1 MKKMLCTLL
10 TAALIALGL
19 AGCGNSNNAADAAND
34 SNIHIVATIFPAY
47 DWTKNILGEN
57 PENMELT
64 LLLDNGVDL
73 HSYQPSVQDIQKI
86 STCDLF
92 IYVGGES
99 DEWIADVLSTAEN
112 KDMKVVCLMDVLG
125 SSAKSEETV
134 EGMQA
139 EEEEAEEEGE
149 EEYDEQ
155 VWLSLKNAKTFTTEI
170 ADTIAS
176 MDSVNADTYKKN
188 AKEYINKLDELDK
201 NYETT
206 ISSADKKVLL
216 FGDRFPFRYLTED
229 YALNYYAAFLG
240 CSAETE
246 ASFETITF
254 LSGKVDELSLN
265 AVLTI
270 DGSDQK
276 IAQTIIDNT
285 TTKNQK
291 LLVLDSMQSTTKED
305 IDSGATY
312 ISIMESNLSVIKEA
326 LN

>member
-1 MKKMLCTLL
+1 MKKRLFIVFLPVLLALCLFGCKKNTD
-10 TAALIALGL
+10 TALDDNRI
-19 AGCGNSNNAADAAND
+19 N
-34 SNIHIVATIFPAY
+34 IVATIFPAY
-47 DWTKNILGEN
+47 DWTKNIIGEN
-57 PENMELT
+57 PANIQLS

-99 DEWIADVLSTAEN
+99 DEWIEDVLSTAKN
-112 KDMKVVCLMDVLG
+112 KDMKVICLMDILG
-125 SSAKSEETV
+125 SDAKNEETV
-134 EGMQA
+134 EGMQS
-139 EEEEAEEEGE
+139 EEEALEDEA
-149 EEYDEQ
+149 EYDEH
-155 VWLSLKNAKTFTTEI
+155 VWLSLKNAGLFTTEI
-170 ADTIAS
+170 IDTIAS
-176 MDSVNADTYKKN
+176 MDPDNADIYKKN
-188 AKEYINKLDELDK
+188 GTYYIEKLDELDK
-201 NYETT
+201 EYEKKV
-206 ISSADKKVLL
+206 SSADKKVLL

-229 YALNYYAAFLG
+229 YNLDYYAAFLG

-270 DGSDQK
+270 EGSDQK
-276 IAQTIIDNT
+276 IAKTIIDNT
-285 TTKNQK
+285 SEKDQK

-305 IDSGATY
+305 IASGTTY
-312 ISIMESNLSVIKEA
+312 ISIMESNLSVIEEA

>member
-1 MKKMLCTLL
+1 MKKMLYALIL
-10 TAALIALGL
+10 TALIAFGL
-19 AGCGNSNNAADAAND
+19 SGCGSTDNTKASAND
-34 SNIHIVATIFPAY
+34 NSINIVATIFPAY

-57 PENMELT
+57 PSNINLT

-99 DEWIADVLSTAEN
+99 DEWIEDVLSTAEN

-125 SSAKSEETV
+125 VGAKSEETV

-139 EEEEAEEEGE
+139 EEEDETEEEE
-149 EEYDEQ
+149 AEYDEH
-155 VWLSLKNAKTFTTEI
+155 VWLSLKNAKVFTNEI
-170 ADTIAS
+170 TDRLAAIDPDNSEI
-176 MDSVNADTYKKN
+176 YKKN
-188 AKEYINKLDELDK
+188 ATDYINKLNELDK
-201 NYETT
+201 SYETAV
-206 ISSADKKVLL
+206 SSAGKKVLL

-229 YALNYYAAFLG
+229 YGLNYYAAFLG

-276 IAQTIIDNT
+276 IAKTIIDNT
-285 TTKNQK
+285 SAKDQN

-305 IDSGATY
+305 IASGATY
-312 ISIMESNLSVIKEA
+312 ISIMENNLSVLEEA